1 MSFTFVSDEK
11 NPCSVMLG
19 DLPRPYV
26 GRHKPGLVPS
36 PDSRAVRA
44 HPRCSSFRR
53 ITQQLP
59 QRVLP
64 SLSLPFP
71 SPEPCLLQEACLEYP
86 HLALAL
92 SQERFPES
100 CTYVS
105 PFRLAPGARLRFP
118 PSWGLPEGKEGLP
131 LLLFSLT
138 RSNRAWTYIERPKG
152 KEESS

>member
-1 MSFTFVSDEK
+1 M
-11 NPCSVMLG
+11 
-19 DLPRPYV
+19 
-26 GRHKPGLVPS
+26 
-36 PDSRAVRA
+36 
-44 HPRCSSFRR
+44 
-53 ITQQLP
+53 
-59 QRVLP
+59 LP

-131 LLLFSLT
+131 LLLFRTFFFPCFLKAVLSECAEPYTQLLDPE
-138 RSNRAWTYIERPKG
+138 SVPWQEVSHVGWLGGWTDGYW
-152 KEESS
+152 